1 MGVLRRFGPAWY
13 TTRMLINAFKLVV
26 LERYAQF
33 EGRAGRAEYWWFFLA
48 NLLISV
54 GFSILGRAAGFILF
68 IGWLVSLALLI
79 PSLAVAIRRLHDTS
93 RSGWWLLIALIPFVG
108 WIILIV
114 FLASEGTPGSNEYGV
129 TAAGP

>member
-1 MGVLRRFGPAWY
+1 MFVLAMEFPRSCAAPRLRSTWQQISVAMAEGSHPFPFRTRKLSPPAPMVLGSRGPGRVGRRRVLTYEGPPAMGVLRRFGPTWY

-54 GFSILGRAAGFILF
+54 GFSVLG
-68 IGWLVSLALLI
+68 
-79 PSLAVAIRRLHDTS
+79 
-93 RSGWWLLIALIPFVG
+93 
-108 WIILIV
+108 
-114 FLASEGTPGSNEYGV
+114 
-129 TAAGP
+129 